1 MSGIERKPYMNNKVR
16 NMNNKV
22 RKIKTIMHNI
32 LAITVICVSIIS
44 FIGFGIYSVYG
55 TKETVTITVTDKAVK
70 RYDESDKYIIY
81 TDNETFEITDK
92 LLLGRFN
99 SSDDY
104 GRLKVGETYTVTV
117 NGWRVPFLSWYRNII
132 EINE

>member
-1 MSGIERKPYMNNKVR
+1 MNNKA
-16 NMNNKV
+16 
-22 RKIKTIMHNI
+22 RKIKTIIHNV

-44 FIGFGIYSVYG
+44 FIGLGIYSVYG
-55 TKETVTITVTDKAVK
+55 TKETVTITVTDKAIK

-81 TDNETFEITDK
+81 TDEETFEITDEF
-92 LLLGRFN
+92 LLGRFN

-104 GRLKVGETYTVTV
+104 GSLKVGETYTVTV